1 MKMKQVILIH
11 TQLLG
16 IIEGEFKV
24 GNKQQKVNGI
34 PNILIKVN
42 QALIALTVLVSLIVD
57 PRLLMI
63 VFFVQLISYKYGMNY
78 NLFVRLSTPF
88 WRNKVNMK
96 DVQAFELAKFNATIA
111 VALLFVATLS
121 AVLGWKLGAYIFGGM
136 VAAAATAAVL
146 GYCIGCTI
154 YFQYKQ
160 FKARRAA

>member
-1 MKMKQVILIH
+1 M
-11 TQLLG
+11 
-16 IIEGEFKV
+16 

-34 PNILIKVN
+34 PNVLIKAN
-42 QALIALTVLVSLIVD
+42 QALIALTVLISLITD
-57 PRLLMI
+57 PRLLI
-63 VFFVQLISYKYGMNY
+63 VVFFIQLISYKYGMDY
-78 NLFVRLSTPF
+78 NLFIRLTAPI
-88 WRNKVNMK
+88 WRSRVNLK

-121 AVLGWKLGAYIFGGM
+121 AVLGWNLGAYIFGGM

-160 FKARRAA
+160 FKARRAS